1 MGPVGRLPNTRWG
14 RAIGTVLSVLG
25 NEVAVRVAQGSCAS
39 PSGSTARENPST
51 LTGRPCPTENTLD
64 QTVVRPVGKSVQMR
78 T

>member
-1 MGPVGRLPNTRWG
+1 
-14 RAIGTVLSVLG
+14 
-25 NEVAVRVAQGSCAS
+25 VRVAQGSCAS